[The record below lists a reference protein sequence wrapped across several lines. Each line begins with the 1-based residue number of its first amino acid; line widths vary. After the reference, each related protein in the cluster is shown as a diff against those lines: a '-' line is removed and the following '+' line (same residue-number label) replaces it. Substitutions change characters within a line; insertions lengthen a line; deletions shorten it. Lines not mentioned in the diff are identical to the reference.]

1 VDEIENGFE
10 YRAAMRVTLVI
21 FSLVAGGAERVM
33 AAMANFW
40 AEKGWI
46 VNLLTLDSGAEPPF
60 YPLHPAV
67 FHQPLA
73 LGSKVKSVFEALRA
87 NFDRVRRLRAAIR
100 ETKPDIVISLMS
112 ETNVLTLLAMAG
124 TKVPVLVQEQNDPY
138 HQWIPKAWNILRRWA
153 YPSADHVVVLTE
165 RSLSFFSRRVR
176 NRARVIPNPAMVS
189 IPPRQPFSS
198 NGHSKTMIAMGRL
211 VRQKGFDILLQAFA
225 RVAGKHPEWSLEIL
239 GEGRLREKLEAQVES
254 LGLRDRVRLPGTTKE
269 PHEKLRRADLFV
281 MSSRHEGFPLSLCE
295 ALACGLPA
303 ISFDCPTGPR
313 EIIRD
318 GIDGVLVPP
327 EDADA
332 LAGAMSQLMGDAKRR
347 ETLAGRAP
355 EVLDRFGIQ
364 QVMGIWEALIAETIR
379 ERAPRQK

>member
-1 VDEIENGFE
+1 
-10 YRAAMRVTLVI
+10 MRVTLVI